1 MEIRLPFDHRR
12 DLVASARPGDVL
24 ASRADV
30 RPGRCAVGQHLA
42 GAGYFWPM
50 WPFLGWGIGLA
61 AHALAGDDREP
72 GPRHSCRDGHRSLRY
87 GGSRLERPNRP
98 RSDGCDDLGFRPT
111 FGATAQDRV
120 GDQLPMT
127 GSNCILT
134 TPMIVRLLILR

>member
-1 MEIRLPFDHRR
+1 MRRWSASGYSPVPATSGPCGLSWDGASGLPLTR
-12 DLVASARPGDVL
+12 
-24 ASRADV
+24 SRATI
-30 RPGRCAVGQHLA
+30 RSQ
-42 GAGYFWPM
+42 
-50 WPFLGWGIGLA
+50 
-61 AHALAGDDREP
+61 
-72 GPRHSCRDGHRSLRY
+72 GPDIPVAMATEVSAM